1 MALSRRSVI
10 EPAEPPDRP
19 TDRPTADPNRPELP
33 RPPLSLQLVRIDD
46 RLIHGQVVAVWLRAL
61 GAQRIVIVDDNT
73 ARDEFLRE
81 VLILASPP
89 GVPVEVLGVADGAAR
104 CIELAT
110 APEPVIVLA
119 RNPRTVLALKQAGV
133 PIEVVDLGGM
143 GAGPGR
149 KRLHKTISVSPDELR
164 ELRALEEL
172 GTRVE
177 IQIVADDR
185 PIPFRSVDR
194 G

>member
-1 MALSRRSVI
+1 V
-10 EPAEPPDRP
+10 
-19 TDRPTADPNRPELP
+19 
-33 RPPLSLQLVRIDD
+33 SLRLVRIDD

-61 GAQRIVIVDDNT
+61 GADRIVIVDEAT

-81 VLILASPP
+81 VLTLAAPP
-89 GVPVEVLGVADGAAR
+89 GVPVEVLDLEEGATRLPA
-104 CIELAT
+104 LAA

-119 RNPRTVLALKQAGV
+119 RTPRTILALRRAGV

-149 KRLHKTISVSPDELR
+149 RRLHRTISISPDELR
-164 ELRALEEL
+164 DLRELEQL

-185 PIPFRSVDR
+185 PIPFRTLDTR
-194 G
+194 N

>member
-1 MALSRRSVI
+1 M
-10 EPAEPPDRP
+10 
-19 TDRPTADPNRPELP
+19 
-33 RPPLSLQLVRIDD
+33 SLRLVRIDD

-61 GAQRIVIVDDNT
+61 GAQRIVIVDDAT

-81 VLILASPP
+81 VLTLAAPQ
-89 GVPVEVLGVADGAAR
+89 GVPVEVLGGAEGAGR
-104 CIELAT
+104 LIDLAAT
-110 APEPVIVLA
+110 PEPVIVLA
-119 RNPRTVLALKQAGV
+119 RTPRTVLALRRAGV
-133 PIEVVDLGGM
+133 PIDVVDLGGM

-164 ELRALEEL
+164 ELRELEQL

-185 PIPFRSVDR
+185 PIPFRSLETR
-194 G
+194 N

>member
-1 MALSRRSVI
+1 V
-10 EPAEPPDRP
+10 
-19 TDRPTADPNRPELP
+19 
-33 RPPLSLQLVRIDD
+33 SLRLVRIDD

-61 GAQRIVIVDDNT
+61 GAQRIVIVDDAT

-81 VLILASPP
+81 VLTLASPP
-89 GVPVEVLGVADGAAR
+89 GVPVEVLDLEQGAIR
-104 CIELAT
+104 CKELVT
-110 APEPVIVLA
+110 SPEPVIVLA
-119 RNPRTVLALKQAGV
+119 RAPRTVLRLRQAGV

-149 KRLHKTISVSPDELR
+149 RRLHKTISVSPDELS
-164 ELRALEEL
+164 ELREIEQL

-185 PIPFRSVDR
+185 PIPFRSIDP
-194 G
+194 GS

>member
-1 MALSRRSVI
+1 MGSSRRNAI
-10 EPAEPPDRP
+10 APDEPPDPPSHRP
-19 TDRPTADPNRPELP
+19 KLPTKPTAAAET
-33 RPPLSLQLVRIDD
+33 PLSLRLVRIDD

-61 GAQRIVIVDDNT
+61 GARRIVIVDDST

-81 VLILASPP
+81 VLTLASPP
-89 GVPVEVLGVADGAAR
+89 GVPVEVLGVSEGAIR
-104 CIELAT
+104 CIELAAT
-110 APEPVIVLA
+110 PEPVIVLA
-119 RNPRTVLALKQAGV
+119 RTPRTVLALRQAGV
-133 PIEVVDLGGM
+133 PIQVVDLGGM

-164 ELRALEEL
+164 ELRTLEEL

-185 PIPFRSVDR
+185 PIPFRSIDR